1 MLPHSKELRSRSIPN
16 VQTEVRTSPGAAD
29 RRKGWLSWLKV
40 LAGVIIVL
48 ASFYFLASRLIRD
61 WHEIPF
67 ARLRFSPLQLA
78 AAFAILLLL
87 HFPLYG
93 WLWRTILTTL
103 GANIRTS
110 TATAITAVSAI
121 GKYAPGKVWF
131 TLGRMSLVKHEG
143 VAEDKV
149 LVSVVLE
156 IAFTLL
162 AGLMLLGSAVAL
174 VPRGQMP
181 TPVYL
186 LFLLAPLCLV
196 VLYPPVMNRLLGVAL
211 KRLKR
216 PRIELRLPYGRA
228 LTILA
233 ICLLDWTAQG
243 FGSFVLVGSFC
254 PLSIRQLPVLL
265 GGYAISWMTGFLVL
279 ISPAGL
285 GVREGV
291 FTLILKTVVPEPLAI
306 IAALVT
312 RVWMTLGEL
321 TAALVGFA
329 YLRLRPARRRNA

>member
-1 MLPHSKELRSRSIPN
+1 M
-16 VQTEVRTSPGAAD
+16 QTEPRAVSGARD
-29 RRKGWLSWLKV
+29 RARRRLSWLKIA
-40 LAGVIIVL
+40 AGSIIVL
-48 ASFYFLASRLIRD
+48 ASFYFLASRLVRD

-78 AAFAILLLL
+78 GAFAILLLL

-93 WLWRTILTTL
+93 WLWRTILATL

-110 TATAITAVSAI
+110 TATAITAVSAL

-131 TLGRMSLVKHEG
+131 TLGRMSLVRKEG

-162 AGLMLLGSAVAL
+162 AGLMLLGSAVAF
-174 VPRGQMP
+174 VPRGQVP

-186 LFLLAPLCLV
+186 IFLLAPLCLL
-196 VLYPPVMNRLLGVAL
+196 VLYPPVMNRLLGVGL
-211 KRLKR
+211 RRLKR
-216 PRIELRLPYGRA
+216 PRIELRLSYGRLLA
-228 LTILA
+228 ILG
-233 ICLLDWTAQG
+233 ICLLDWIAQG
-243 FGSFVLVGSFC
+243 VGSFVLIASFC

-279 ISPAGL
+279 VSPAGL

-321 TAALVGFA
+321 AAALAGFA
-329 YLRLRPARRRNA
+329 YLRIRSARRKSA

>member
-1 MLPHSKELRSRSIPN
+1 
-16 VQTEVRTSPGAAD
+16 VQTESHTEPGGPGK
-29 RRKGWLSWLKV
+29 RRKPLSWLKIT
-40 LAGVIIVL
+40 AGGLIAL
-48 ASFYFLASRLIRD
+48 ASFYYLASRLIRD

-67 ARLRFSPLQLA
+67 TRLRFSPLQLVG
-78 AAFAILLLL
+78 AFAILLLL

-93 WLWRTILTTL
+93 WLWRTILATL

-131 TLGRMSLVKHEG
+131 TLGRMSLVKREG

-156 IAFTLL
+156 VAFTLL
-162 AGLMLLGSAVAL
+162 AGLVLLGSAVAL
-174 VPRGQMP
+174 LPRGHVP
-181 TPVYL
+181 TPIYL
-186 LFLLAPLCLV
+186 LFLMAPLCLV
-196 VLYPPVMNRLLGVAL
+196 VLYPPVMNRLLGVGL
-211 KRLKR
+211 KWLRR
-216 PRIELRLPYGRA
+216 PHIELKLSYGRLLA
-228 LTILA
+228 ILG
-233 ICLLDWTAQG
+233 ICLLDWVVQG
-243 FGSFVLVGSFC
+243 FGSFVLIGSFC
-254 PLSIRQLPVLL
+254 PLGIRQLPVLL

-279 ISPAGL
+279 IAPAGL

-312 RVWMTLGEL
+312 RVWMTVGEL
-321 TAALVGFA
+321 TAALAGLV
-329 YLRLRPARRRNA
+329 YLRTRSARRRNA

>member
-1 MLPHSKELRSRSIPN
+1 
-16 VQTEVRTSPGAAD
+16 VQAEQRTKPGVPGI
-29 RRKGWLSWLKV
+29 RRRRLSWLKV
-40 LAGVIIVL
+40 TLGSIVVL
-48 ASFYFLASRLIRD
+48 ASFYFLASRLVRD
-61 WHEIPF
+61 SHDVPF
-67 ARLRFSPLQLA
+67 ARLHFSPAQLA
-78 AAFAILLLL
+78 AAFAILLFL

-93 WLWRTILTTL
+93 WLWRTILSTL
-103 GANIRTS
+103 GTSIRTS

-131 TLGRMSLVKHEG
+131 TLGRMSLVKQEG
-143 VAEDKV
+143 VKEDTV
-149 LVSVVLE
+149 LVSVALE

-174 VPRGQMP
+174 VPRGQVP
-181 TPVYL
+181 GPVYL
-186 LFLLAPLCLV
+186 LFLLAPLCLL
-196 VLYPPVMNRLLGVAL
+196 VLYPPVMNRLLSVGL
-211 KRLKR
+211 KWLRR
-216 PRIELRLPYGRA
+216 PPIKLQLTYGRLLA
-228 LTILA
+228 ILG

-243 FGSFVLVGSFC
+243 FGSFVLIGSFC

-306 IAALVT
+306 VAALVT
-312 RVWMTLGEL
+312 RVWMTLGEF
-321 TAALVGFA
+321 TAALVGFT
-329 YLRLRPARRRNA
+329 YLRLRSARRKSA

>member
-1 MLPHSKELRSRSIPN
+1 VQAEPPTDPARSAP
-16 VQTEVRTSPGAAD
+16 
-29 RRKGWLSWLKV
+29 RRGRLSWLKIA
-40 LAGVIIVL
+40 AGTAIVL

-61 WHEIPF
+61 WHQIPV
-67 ARLRFSPLQLA
+67 ARLRFSPLQLVG
-78 AAFAILLLL
+78 AFAILLLL

-103 GANIRTS
+103 GASIRIS
-110 TATAITAVSAI
+110 TATAITAVAAI

-131 TLGRMSLVKHEG
+131 TLGRMSLVKQEG

-162 AGLMLLGSAVAL
+162 AGLVLLGSAVAL
-174 VPRGQMP
+174 IPRGQVP

-186 LFLLAPLCLV
+186 LFLLAPLCLLC
-196 VLYPPVMNRLLGVAL
+196 LYPPVMNRVIGIGL
-211 KRLKR
+211 KWLKR
-216 PRIELRLPYGRA
+216 PRIELQLTYSRLLA
-228 LTILA
+228 ILG
-233 ICLLDWTAQG
+233 ICLLDWTVQG
-243 FGSFVLVGSFC
+243 FGSFVLLGSFC

-312 RVWMTLGEL
+312 RVWMTVGEL

-329 YLRLRPARRRNA
+329 YLRLRSARRRSA

>member
-1 MLPHSKELRSRSIPN
+1 
-16 VQTEVRTSPGAAD
+16 VQTDPPATPGGSKSRT
-29 RRKGWLSWLKV
+29 RTLSWLKV
-40 LAGVIIVL
+40 GAGSAVVL
-48 ASFYFLASRLIRD
+48 VSFYYLASRLIRD

-67 ARLRFSPLQLA
+67 AQLRFSPLQLVS
-78 AAFAILLLL
+78 AFAILLLL

-93 WLWRTILTTL
+93 WLWRTILATL
-103 GANIRTS
+103 GANISTS
-110 TATAITAVSAI
+110 KATAITAVSAI

-131 TLGRMSLVKHEG
+131 TLGRMSLVKKEG

-149 LVSVVLE
+149 LVSVLIE

-162 AGLMLLGSAVAL
+162 AGLVLLGAAVAFL
-174 VPRGQMP
+174 PRGLVP

-196 VLYPPVMNRLLGVAL
+196 VLYPPVMNRLLSVGL
-211 KRLKR
+211 RWLRRPRLK
-216 PRIELRLPYGRA
+216 LNLPYTRLLA
-228 LTILA
+228 ILG
-233 ICLLDWTAQG
+233 ICLLDWVVQG
-243 FGSFVLVGSFC
+243 FGSYVLIGSFC
-254 PLSIRQLPVLL
+254 PLGIRQLPVLL

-291 FTLILKTVVPEPLAI
+291 FTFILKTVVPEPLAI

-312 RVWMTLGEL
+312 RVWMTVGEL

-329 YLRLRPARRRNA
+329 YLRMKSARRRNA

>member
-1 MLPHSKELRSRSIPN
+1 
-16 VQTEVRTSPGAAD
+16 VQTEPNKEPGGPEKRRRT
-29 RRKGWLSWLKV
+29 LSWLKIT
-40 LAGVIIVL
+40 AGGVVVVV
-48 ASFYFLASRLIRD
+48 SFYYLASRLVRD

-67 ARLRFSPLQLA
+67 AQLRFSPIQLLG
-78 AAFAILLLL
+78 AFAILLLL

-131 TLGRMSLVKHEG
+131 TLGRMSLVKQEG
-143 VAEDKV
+143 VDEEKV

-162 AGLMLLGSAVAL
+162 AGLVLLGSAVAFL
-174 VPRGQMP
+174 PRGHVP

-186 LFLLAPLCLV
+186 LFLMAPLCLV
-196 VLYPPVMNRLLGVAL
+196 VLYPPVMNRLLGIGL
-211 KRLKR
+211 KWLRR
-216 PRIELRLPYGRA
+216 PPIELDLSYGRLLA
-228 LTILA
+228 ILG
-233 ICLLDWTAQG
+233 ICLLDWVVQG
-243 FGSFVLVGSFC
+243 FGSFVLIGSFC
-254 PLSIRQLPVLL
+254 PLGIRQLPILL

-312 RVWMTLGEL
+312 RVWMTVGEL
-321 TAALVGFA
+321 TAALVGFL
-329 YLRLRPARRRNA
+329 YLRIRSVRRRSA

>member
-1 MLPHSKELRSRSIPN
+1 
-16 VQTEVRTSPGAAD
+16 VQTEPRTEPGGPD
-29 RRKGWLSWLKV
+29 RRKGRFSWLKIT
-40 LAGVIIVL
+40 AGSIIVL
-48 ASFYFLASRLIRD
+48 ASFYFLANRLVRD

-78 AAFAILLLL
+78 GAFAILLLL

-93 WLWRTILTTL
+93 WLWRTILATL

-131 TLGRMSLVKHEG
+131 TLGRMSLVKQEG

-162 AGLMLLGSAVAL
+162 AGLMLLASAVAL
-174 VPRGQMP
+174 VPRGQVP

-186 LFLLAPLCLV
+186 LFLLAPLCLL
-196 VLYPPVMNRLLGVAL
+196 VLYPPVMNRLLAVGL
-211 KRLKR
+211 KWLRR
-216 PRIELRLPYGRA
+216 PHIELKISYGRLLA
-228 LTILA
+228 ILG
-233 ICLLDWTAQG
+233 ICLLDWAAQG
-243 FGSFVLVGSFC
+243 FGSFVLIGSFC
-254 PLSIRQLPVLL
+254 PLSVRQLPVLL

-312 RVWMTLGEL
+312 RVWMTVGEL

-329 YLRLRPARRRNA
+329 YLRIRSTRRRSA